1 MGEFLR
7 GQVSFE
13 VLLLILLVVIIAIT
27 MTNLFIQTNDTTNA
41 YLLIRNEF
49 LLQTNIKNEEII
61 LEQIYFVQE
70 DTPTFYIKT
79 IPIITNSNDI
89 NLTLIEDKVNKMT
102 NFKNTKI
109 KINAE

>member
-49 LLQTNIKNEEII
+49 LLQTNVKNEEII

-79 IPIITNSNDI
+79 IPIIINSNDI